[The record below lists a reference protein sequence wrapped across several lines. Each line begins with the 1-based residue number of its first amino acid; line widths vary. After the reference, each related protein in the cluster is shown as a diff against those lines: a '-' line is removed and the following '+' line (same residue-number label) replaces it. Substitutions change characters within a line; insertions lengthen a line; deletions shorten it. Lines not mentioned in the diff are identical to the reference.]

1 MRAISQPQFS
11 MVGRGP
17 LDRQAGD
24 GRRYHRPMVS
34 IRGRRGSSGRIAGAI
49 AGLLLLW
56 CGCSTLGAD
65 PFGDTA
71 IEDTGVY
78 DGRVDAHV
86 ADARPGAPDAGA
98 DAGTP
103 DAGIADAAA
112 PAD

>member
-1 MRAISQPQFS
+1 MRAISQSQSS

-24 GRRYHRPMVS
+24 SRRYHRPMVS
-34 IRGRRGSSGRIAGAI
+34 IRGRRGQSGRIAGAI
-49 AGLLLLW
+49 AGLLLLS
-56 CGCSTLGAD
+56 CGCSRLGAD
-65 PFGDTA
+65 PFGDAA
-71 IEDTGVY
+71 IEDAGVY

-86 ADARPGAPDAGA
+86 ADARPGPPDAGP

-103 DAGIADAAA
+103 DAGIPDAAV